1 MARKKA
7 STTLVEVASKPV
19 EFYSKE
25 HVVLAIQWMFGF
37 TRRKALEY
45 FAETD
50 YKIHN
55 EVAHAF
61 KMNARKAFYAD

>member
-1 MARKKA
+1 MEPKMEPKA
-7 STTLVEVASKPV
+7 V
-19 EFYSKE
+19 EFYTKAE
-25 HVVLAIQWMFGF
+25 VITAIRWMFGF
-37 TRRKALEY
+37 TRKKALEY

-55 EVAHAF
+55 AVAHAF